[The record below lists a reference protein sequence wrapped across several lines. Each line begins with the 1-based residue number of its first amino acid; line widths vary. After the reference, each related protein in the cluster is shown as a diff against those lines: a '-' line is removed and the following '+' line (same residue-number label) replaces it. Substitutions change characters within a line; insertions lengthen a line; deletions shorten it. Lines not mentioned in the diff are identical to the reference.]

1 MFPFQ
6 TGCTKLLKADTRAS
20 RANMTERGYEEIF
33 CSNMMKTNQDIVA
46 DGLKENMADIFIENS
61 EHGRKHTALM
71 TARKRQV
78 SQLGRRVL
86 RVD

>member
-1 MFPFQ
+1 
-6 TGCTKLLKADTRAS
+6 
-20 RANMTERGYEEIF
+20 MTERGYEEIF

-61 EHGRKHTALM
+61 EHGRKHTA
-71 TARKRQV
+71 RKRQV

>member
-1 MFPFQ
+1 
-6 TGCTKLLKADTRAS
+6 
-20 RANMTERGYEEIF
+20 MTERGYEEIF